1 MKITIIGAGIA
12 GLTTAI
18 ALRKSG
24 FETEIFEAAPKL
36 EHAGSGL
43 GLAANAFKALAVIGL
58 ADKIKSRGSKM
69 YFFEIHNKSGK
80 VLSKVSGGDFGEN
93 IAIHR
98 ADLHDA
104 LLEEIPSG
112 TLHTGRKATGLEET
126 GKGIRV
132 RFEDGTTHDTDYL
145 IIADGINSKLRDA
158 VAPEA
163 KVNYSGY
170 TCWRGVTKNPG
181 KEVKGAY
188 EIWDPKGRFGYV
200 PLPGNRIYW
209 FACIPAPEG
218 KQMAHFTLADL
229 EDYFGGFGHTVRR
242 LIESTPAGEVV
253 YDDIRDMKPLRNYSY
268 GNILLI
274 GDAAHAATPN
284 MGQGACQ
291 AIEDA
296 VVLARTMAKRPS
308 VSRSF
313 SSFEKKRLARTH
325 YIIKQSAKIGRIA
338 HLQNPIL
345 VALRDM
351 IMPMLP
357 KSFQRSQ
364 MRKINRV
371 TF

>member
-24 FETEIFEAAPKL
+24 FETEIFEAAPVID
-36 EHAGSGL
+36 HVGSGL
-43 GLAANAFKALAVIGL
+43 GLAPNAFKALSVIGL
-58 ADKIKSRGSKM
+58 ADKIRRCGSKM
-69 YFFEIHNKSGK
+69 YFFEIHNKNGK
-80 VLSKVSGGDFGEN
+80 VLSKVSGNDFGEN

-98 ADLHDA
+98 ADLHNA
-104 LLEEIPSG
+104 LVEEIPAG
-112 TLHTGRKATGLEET
+112 TLHTGKKASGFTEI
-126 GKGIRV
+126 GKTIRIS
-132 RFEDGTTHDTDYL
+132 FEDGTTHDTDFL
-145 IIADGINSKLRDA
+145 IIADGINSALRNI

-163 KVNYSGY
+163 TVTYSGY
-170 TCWRGVTKNPG
+170 TCWRGVVDNPG
-181 KEVKGAY
+181 KEMKGAY

-218 KQMAHFTLADL
+218 KQLAHLTLDDL
-229 EDYFGGFGHTVRR
+229 EKHFGGFGHTVRH
-242 LIESTPAGEVV
+242 LIGNTSPTEVV
-253 YDDIRDMKPLRNYSY
+253 YDDIREMEPLKNYSY
-268 GNILLI
+268 GNILII

-308 VSRSF
+308 VQRSF

-325 YIIKQSAKIGRIA
+325 YIIRQSGKIGRIA
-338 HLQNPIL
+338 HIQNPFL
-345 VALRDM
+345 AKLRDF
-351 IMPMLP
+351 IMPLLP
-357 KSFQRSQ
+357 KSFQRNQ
-364 MRKINRV
+364 FRKLYKIE
-371 TF
+371 F